1 MSSSTADPLDA
12 IRERAPVPGAWL
24 VGGSVR
30 DLLLGRPVFDI
41 DLVVDGDPREVARDL
56 ARRSGGSPFPLSERH
71 GAWRVVSGADTIDVA
86 ASRGTIDH
94 DLGLRD
100 FTVNAIAIALDDG
113 AVTDPFDGRG
123 DLDRRLLRTVS
134 DAAFEDDPLRLLRLP
149 RIAHQLEFDVDPAT
163 ERLARS
169 QAALADRPSGERI
182 YMEMRRMLCGGRPA
196 EALRLAE
203 RLGVLDVVLPE
214 AAALRGCLQ
223 SSHHQLDVWEH
234 TLHVIEAV
242 ADIGEHPRHYLPAHA
257 EMVEGELGRTVGDDL
272 AARQALRFAAL
283 FHDIRKPQTR
293 QEGDGRISFIGHDR
307 QGADTAEQVLSRW
320 KAANAVIRFCRV
332 MVAEH
337 LVLGF
342 TIRHRPLDRRRAYRY
357 LRATE
362 PWPCSSV
369 VLSLGDRLATRGP
382 SSRLRHL
389 RRHAETADELLGL
402 IAVVEEET
410 GEPLLRG
417 DEIAQTAGVSG
428 PEISRLVSLLA
439 EEQAAGDVR
448 TREEAVDFVRE
459 QVR

>member
-1 MSSSTADPLDA
+1 MSSSTADVFGA
-12 IRERAPVPGAWL
+12 IRERVPVPGAWL

-41 DLVVDGDPREVARDL
+41 DVVVDGDPRAVARDL

-71 GAWRVVSGADTIDVA
+71 GAWRVVSGGEIIDVA
-86 ASRGTIDH
+86 AMRGSIDE

-100 FTVNAIAIALDDG
+100 FTVNAIAMSLDDG
-113 AVTDPFDGRG
+113 AVTDPFYGSR
-123 DLDRRLLRTVS
+123 DLDRGVLRAVS
-134 DAAFEDDPLRLLRLP
+134 DAVFDDDPLRLLRLP
-149 RIAHQLEFDVDPAT
+149 RIAHELDFEVDPAT
-163 ERLARS
+163 ERLAQAR
-169 QAALADRPSGERI
+169 AALADRPSGERI
-182 YMEMRRMLCGGRPA
+182 YMEMRRMLCGPRPA
-196 EALRLAE
+196 EALRLAG
-203 RLGVLDVVLPE
+203 RLGALYVVLPE
-214 AAALRGCLQ
+214 AVPLRGCMQ
-223 SSHHQLDVWEH
+223 SAHHQLDVWEH

-242 ADIGEHPRHYLPAHA
+242 ADIADHPDHYLPGHA
-257 EMVEGELGRTVGDDL
+257 EMVREELRRNVGDDL
-272 AARQALRFAAL
+272 AAWQALRFGAL

-293 QEGDGRISFIGHDR
+293 QERDGRVSFIGHDR
-307 QGADTAEQVLSRW
+307 EGAEAAEQVLLRW

-342 TIRHRPLDRRRAYRY
+342 AIGDRPLDRRRAYRY
-357 LRATE
+357 LHATE

-402 IAVVEEET
+402 IGRLEHAV

-417 DEIAQTAGVSG
+417 DEIAEAAGVSG
-428 PEISRLVSLLA
+428 PEISRLVDLLA
-439 EEQAAGDVR
+439 EEQAAGDVT
-448 TREEAVDFVRE
+448 TREEALDFVRE

>member
-1 MSSSTADPLDA
+1 MSSSTADRLGA

-30 DLLLGRPVFDI
+30 DLLLGRPVADI
-41 DLVVDGDPREVARDL
+41 DLVVDGDPRAVAREL
-56 ARRSGGSPFPLSERH
+56 ARRSGGSPFALSERH

-86 ASRGTIDH
+86 AGRGTIDQ

-100 FTVNAIAIALDDG
+100 FTVNAIAMALDDG
-113 AVTDPFDGRG
+113 SVTDPFDGRG
-123 DLDRRLLRTVS
+123 DLERRVMRAVS

-149 RIAHQLEFDVDPAT
+149 RIAHELGFAVDPDT
-163 ERLARS
+163 ERLARA
-169 QAALADRPSGERI
+169 QAGLADRPSGERI
-182 YMEMRRMLCGGRPA
+182 YMEMRRMLCGSRPA

-203 RLGVLDVVLPE
+203 RLGVLDTVLPE
-214 AAALRGCLQ
+214 AVPLRGCMQ
-223 SSHHQLDVWEH
+223 STHHQLDVWEH

-242 ADIGEHPRHYLPAHA
+242 SDIAEHPQHYLPAQA
-257 EMVEGELGRTVGDDL
+257 AMVREELGRNVGDDL
-272 AARQALRFAAL
+272 TAGQALRFAAL

-293 QEGDGRISFIGHDR
+293 EERDGRISFIGHDE
-307 QGADTAEQVLSRW
+307 QGADAAEQVLSRW
-320 KAANAVIRFCRV
+320 KAANAVIRFCRM

-402 IAVVEEET
+402 IAAVERAT

-417 DEIAQTAGVSG
+417 DEIAEAAGVAG
-428 PEISRLVSLLA
+428 PEISRLVALLA
-439 EEQAAGDVR
+439 EEQAAGDV
-448 TREEAVDFVRE
+448 TSREEAVAFVQE

>member
-1 MSSSTADPLDA
+1 MSSSTADLLGA

-30 DLLLGRPVFDI
+30 DLLLGRPVVDI
-41 DLVVDGDPREVARDL
+41 DLVVDGDPRAVARDL

-71 GAWRVVSGADTIDVA
+71 GAWRVVAGADTIDVA
-86 ASRGTIDH
+86 AARGSIEQ

-100 FTVNAIAIALDDG
+100 FTVNAIAMGLDDG
-113 AVTDPFDGRG
+113 TVTDPFDGRG
-123 DLDRRLLRTVS
+123 DLDGRMLRAVS
-134 DAAFEDDPLRLLRLP
+134 EGVFEDDPLRLLRLP
-149 RIAHQLEFDVDPAT
+149 RIAHELEFAVDPAT

-182 YMEMRRMLCGGRPA
+182 YMEMRRMLCGARPA
-196 EALRLAE
+196 EALRLAD
-203 RLGVLDVVLPE
+203 RLGVLDAVLPE
-214 AAALRGCLQ
+214 AAPMRGCLQ
-223 SSHHQLDVWEH
+223 SPYHQLDVWEH

-242 ADIGEHPRHYLPAHA
+242 ADIADHPRHYLPGHA
-257 EMVEGELGRTVGDDL
+257 DMVQEELGRNVGDDL
-272 AARQALRFAAL
+272 AAWQALRFAAL

-293 QEGDGRISFIGHDR
+293 QERDGRISFIGHDR
-307 QGADTAEQVLSRW
+307 EGADTAEQVLSRW
-320 KAANAVIRFCRV
+320 KAANAVIRFCRA
-332 MVAEH
+332 MVSEH

-342 TIRHRPLDRRRAYRY
+342 AIRDRPLDRRRAYRY

-402 IAVVEEET
+402 ISQVERET
-410 GEPLLRG
+410 SEPLLRG
-417 DEIAQTAGVSG
+417 DEIAEAAGVSG
-428 PEISRLVSLLA
+428 PEISRLVALLA
-439 EEQAAGDVR
+439 EEQAAGGVT
-448 TREEAVDFVRE
+448 TREEALAFVRE